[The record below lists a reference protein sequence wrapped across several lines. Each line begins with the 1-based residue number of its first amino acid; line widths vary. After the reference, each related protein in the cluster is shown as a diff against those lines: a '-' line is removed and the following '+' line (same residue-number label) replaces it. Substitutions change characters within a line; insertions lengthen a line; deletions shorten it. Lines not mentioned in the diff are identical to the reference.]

1 MNLRFMKTEIFA
13 FIFTLFASFISASA
27 QNDSSI
33 YQLRAGTTIRVQ
45 MDNEI
50 NSRVA
55 SVNDTFTATLA
66 APVIAS
72 QAVLLPVG
80 TVIEGRITKVRRA
93 SYGGRSG
100 NLEVSF
106 QTLRLAN
113 GTKREIE
120 GVLVNELK
128 IESSSATTANVLTVL
143 GGTALGGI
151 VGAISKAENGALIG
165 AGVGAGAGT
174 GFAFLRKGKDV
185 KIKAAQEFEI
195 KLTKNIVLP
204 VQDF

>member
-13 FIFTLFASFISASA
+13 FIFLLFVSFFSANA
-27 QNDSSI
+27 QSESSI
-33 YQLRAGTTIRVQ
+33 YQLQAGITIRVQ

-50 NSRVA
+50 NSKVA
-55 SVNDTFTATLA
+55 SVNDTFTTTLV
-66 APVIAS
+66 APLLV
-72 QAVLLPVG
+72 QETVLLPTG
-80 TVIEGRITKVRRA
+80 TVIEGRVIKVRRA
-93 SYGGRSG
+93 SYGGKSG
-100 NLEVSF
+100 SLGVSF

-113 GTKREIE
+113 GVKREIE

-128 IESSSATTANVLTVL
+128 IESLPTADVLTVI

-151 VGAISKAENGALIG
+151 IGAVSKVDNGALIG

-174 GFAFLRKGKDV
+174 GFAFLRKGRDV
-185 KIKAAQEFEI
+185 KIKADEEFEI
-195 KLTKNIVLP
+195 RLTKNVNLP

>member
-13 FIFTLFASFISASA
+13 FIFLLFVSFFSANA
-27 QNDSSI
+27 QSESSI
-33 YQLRAGTTIRVQ
+33 YQLQAGITIRVQ

-50 NSRVA
+50 NSKVA
-55 SVNDTFTATLA
+55 SVNDTFTTTLV
-66 APVIAS
+66 APLLV
-72 QAVLLPVG
+72 QETVLLPTG
-80 TVIEGRITKVRRA
+80 TVIEGRVIKVRRA
-93 SYGGRSG
+93 SYGGKSG
-100 NLEVSF
+100 SLEVSF

-113 GTKREIE
+113 GVKREIE

-128 IESSSATTANVLTVL
+128 IESSPTADVLTVI

-151 VGAISKAENGALIG
+151 IGAVSKVDNGALIG

-174 GFAFLRKGKDV
+174 GFAFLRKGRDV
-185 KIKAAQEFEI
+185 KIKADEEFEI
-195 KLTKNIVLP
+195 RLTKNVNLP

>member
-13 FIFTLFASFISASA
+13 FIFTLFASFISANA
-27 QNDSSI
+27 QTDSSI
-33 YQLRAGTTIRVQ
+33 YQLPAGTTIRVQ

-66 APVIAS
+66 APVLA
-72 QAVLLPVG
+72 QETVLLPVG
-80 TVIEGRITKVRRA
+80 IVIEGRVTKVRRA

-100 NLEVSF
+100 SLEVSF

-113 GTKREIE
+113 GVKRDIE
-120 GVLVNELK
+120 GVLINELK
-128 IESSSATTANVLTVL
+128 IESSPTANVLTVI

-151 VGAISKAENGALIG
+151 VGAVSGIDNGALIG

-174 GFAFLRKGKDV
+174 GFAFLRKR
-185 KIKAAQEFEI
+185 
-195 KLTKNIVLP
+195 
-204 VQDF
+204 

>member
-13 FIFTLFASFISASA
+13 FIFLLFVSFFSANA
-27 QNDSSI
+27 QSESSI
-33 YQLRAGTTIRVQ
+33 YQLQAGITIRVQ

-50 NSRVA
+50 NSKVA
-55 SVNDTFTATLA
+55 SVNDTFTTTLV
-66 APVIAS
+66 APLLV
-72 QAVLLPVG
+72 QETVLLPTG
-80 TVIEGRITKVRRA
+80 TVIEGRVIKVRRA
-93 SYGGRSG
+93 SYGGKSG
-100 NLEVSF
+100 SLEVSF

-113 GTKREIE
+113 GVKREIE

-128 IESSSATTANVLTVL
+128 IESSPTADVLTVV

-151 VGAISKAENGALIG
+151 IGAVSKVDNGALIG

-185 KIKAAQEFEI
+185 KIKADEEFEI
-195 KLTKNIVLP
+195 RLTKNVNLP

>member
-13 FIFTLFASFISASA
+13 FIFLLFVSFFSANA
-27 QNDSSI
+27 QSESSI
-33 YQLRAGTTIRVQ
+33 YQLQAGITIRVQ

-50 NSRVA
+50 NSKVA
-55 SVNDTFTATLA
+55 SVNDTFTTTLV
-66 APVIAS
+66 APLLV
-72 QAVLLPVG
+72 QETVLLPTG
-80 TVIEGRITKVRRA
+80 TVIEGRVIKVRRA
-93 SYGGRSG
+93 SYGGKSG
-100 NLEVSF
+100 SLEVSF

-113 GTKREIE
+113 GVKREIE

-128 IESSSATTANVLTVL
+128 IQSSPTADVLTVI

-151 VGAISKAENGALIG
+151 IGAVSKVDNGALIG

-174 GFAFLRKGKDV
+174 GFAFLRKGRDV
-185 KIKAAQEFEI
+185 KIKADEEFEI
-195 KLTKNIVLP
+195 RLTKNVNLP

>member
-13 FIFTLFASFISASA
+13 FIFLLFVSFFSANA
-27 QNDSSI
+27 QSESSI
-33 YQLRAGTTIRVQ
+33 YQLQAGITIRVQ

-50 NSRVA
+50 NSKVA
-55 SVNDTFTATLA
+55 SVNDTFTTTLV
-66 APVIAS
+66 APLLV
-72 QAVLLPVG
+72 QETVLLPTG
-80 TVIEGRITKVRRA
+80 TVIEGRVIKVRRA
-93 SYGGRSG
+93 SYGGKSG
-100 NLEVSF
+100 SLEVSF

-113 GTKREIE
+113 GVKREIE

-128 IESSSATTANVLTVL
+128 IQSSPTADVLRVI

-151 VGAISKAENGALIG
+151 IGAVSKVDNGALIG

-174 GFAFLRKGKDV
+174 GFAFLRKGSDV
-185 KIKAAQEFEI
+185 KIKADEKFEI
-195 KLTKNIVLP
+195 RLTKNVNLP